1 MQGTFLN
8 KSAVE
13 NAAFE
18 EQQQQKLK
26 QAPKKVPP
34 QAIPQITVIDSI
46 RISWLLIQGTAMYM
60 LN

>member
-1 MQGTFLN
+1 LSHTTCPAEDGRQMQGTFLN

-18 EQQQQKLK
+18 QQQQQKLK

-34 QAIPQITVIDSI
+34 
-46 RISWLLIQGTAMYM
+46 
-60 LN
+60 

>member
-18 EQQQQKLK
+18 QQQQKLK

-34 QAIPQITVIDSI
+34 
-46 RISWLLIQGTAMYM
+46 
-60 LN
+60 

>member
-18 EQQQQKLK
+18 QQQQKLK
-26 QAPKKVPP
+26 QAPKKVPL

-46 RISWLLIQGTAMYM
+46 RISWLLIQETAMYM